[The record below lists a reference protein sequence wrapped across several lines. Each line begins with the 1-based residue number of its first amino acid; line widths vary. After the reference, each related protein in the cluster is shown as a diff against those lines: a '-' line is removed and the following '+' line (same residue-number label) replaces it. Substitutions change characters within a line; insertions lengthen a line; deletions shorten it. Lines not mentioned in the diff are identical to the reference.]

1 LLDFVG
7 GFTASRNGLLA
18 NQQAT
23 LAKILIID
31 DDVAL
36 IELVQLHLKAAG
48 HMVRTASDAAEGI
61 RMLLLDPPDLI
72 VSDISMPFLDGF
84 ELLSALR
91 AEPLTRDIRV
101 IFLTGRNDDESP
113 VKARSLGVDDYLT
126 KPIQVEELLSS
137 IDAVLK
143 RVPLAA

>member
-1 LLDFVG
+1 M
-7 GFTASRNGLLA
+7 
-18 NQQAT
+18 
-23 LAKILIID
+23 AKILIID

-61 RMLLLDPPDLI
+61 RMLLLDPPELI

-84 ELLSALR
+84 ELLRALR

-126 KPIQVEELLSS
+126 KPIQVEGLLSS

-143 RVPLAA
+143 RARAQLAA

>member
-1 LLDFVG
+1 
-7 GFTASRNGLLA
+7 
-18 NQQAT
+18 

-61 RMLLLDPPDLI
+61 RMLLLDPPELI

-84 ELLSALR
+84 ELLRALR

-126 KPIQVEELLSS
+126 KPIQVEGLLSS

-143 RVPLAA
+143 RARAQLAA

>member
-1 LLDFVG
+1 M
-7 GFTASRNGLLA
+7 ASRNVPLA
-18 NQQAT
+18 NRQT
-23 LAKILIID
+23 TVAKLLIID

-36 IELVQLHLKAAG
+36 LELVQLHLKAAG
-48 HMVRTASDAAEGI
+48 HAVRIASDAAAGI
-61 RMLLLDPPDLI
+61 RALLSDPPELI
-72 VSDISMPFLDGF
+72 VSDISMPYLDGF
-84 ELLSALR
+84 ELLRALR

-143 RVPLAA
+143 RARAPLAA